1 MRKKIGLKICFV
13 FLLIFLICGIGIGI
27 IRSKINGMDAINEK
41 LSSNYIESINE
52 LNKISLNASNLQGY
66 IYQYLILND
75 EGRKKCLSNITV
87 AQGNELTTL
96 TTLKE
101 YMITDREKNTANALS
116 DTYND
121 YVNQY
126 NDVVSKIDDGTIST
140 GEEIKNELDKP
151 YSNLQIRIQSVNILN
166 ISNSIRS
173 KNQLSD
179 SSKESSVVFI
189 LVGVLLVSVFLGGY
203 ALTYF
208 TIVMPTKHSTKELVE
223 IIDNIE
229 NNEGDLTKRLPQ
241 KTHDEVGVLI
251 SGFNK
256 FITILQEI
264 ISNTKNASNKL
275 QDNVSVVNNQIKISE
290 ENITDVSATME
301 ELSAGMFEIAEKAE
315 NLNNS
320 THTVSDSIEHMTKR
334 SNDGSTLAK
343 EINKRAKA
351 LKEDGIDCKNTA
363 SAMAD
368 DMSTLLKSSLEKSKD
383 VEKIDSLTEDILSI
397 SSQTN
402 LLALNASIEAAR
414 AGEAG
419 KGFAVV
425 ADEIRKL
432 AESSRNT
439 ANDIQTISSDVTASV
454 YELAENAN
462 KMIEFIHTRV
472 LPDYDKFTST
482 GEQYENDANNIEE
495 IMNNFSNDASILEHN
510 MAEMS
515 DLILGMTSTIT
526 QSSNAIA
533 NVANNATELTTG
545 VSQIEEEMNKTLEL
559 SNTLTAGI
567 DMFTNV

>member
-52 LNKISLNASNLQGY
+52 LTKISLNASNLQGY
-66 IYQYLILND
+66 IYQYLIQND

-126 NDVVSKIDDGTIST
+126 NNVISKIDDGTIST

-166 ISNSIRS
+166 TSNSIRS

-189 LVGVLLVSVFLGGY
+189 FVGVLLVSVFLGGY
-203 ALTYF
+203 TLTYF
-208 TIVMPTKHSTKELVE
+208 TIVIPTKHSTKELVE

-229 NNEGDLTKRLPQ
+229 NNKGDLTKRLPQ

-383 VEKIDSLTEDILSI
+383 VEKIDSLTEDILNI

-495 IMNNFSNDASILEHN
+495 IMDNFSNDTSILEHN